1 MAAELVT
8 RYFHSDITEALR
20 LDNSFMQYAKND
32 DAFVNNNS
40 VELPH
45 AGTDPDIAIDRSSFP
60 GTISQRTDAAT
71 QYVLEE
77 LSTDPTHLQFSE
89 ELIVNYAKRQSITTQ
104 HSETIKDTKGD
115 RCAYGWA
122 LGVVAAT
129 GKHRLTTGT
138 ATRASDARGS
148 TVTTAKV
155 LVKAD
160 ILAVKLLMD
169 KDNVPQENRKM
180 LLPSSMMNDILLL
193 DEFTRMDAYGKSN
206 IPDGWVGRIFGFDV
220 MTRTYVTQHATS
232 TYAIKDPAA
241 ATAATDLAGGFIWHP
256 SFVRRANGSI
266 KTFLD
271 IDNPAYYGSIF
282 SAAVRFGALAARN
295 DNVGIYQLIETT

>member
-20 LDNSFMQYAKND
+20 LDNSFIQFAKND

-45 AGTDPDIAIDRSSFP
+45 SGDDPDISIDRSSFP

-71 QYVLEE
+71 NYDLEE
-77 LSTDPTHLQFSE
+77 ISTDPTHLQFSE
-89 ELIVNYAKRQSITTQ
+89 ALIVNYNKRQSITSQ
-104 HSETIKDTKGD
+104 HSNVIKDTKGD

-122 LGVVAAT
+122 ADVVSTT

-148 TVTTAKV
+148 TVTTVKV

-160 ILAVKLLMD
+160 ILAAKLILD
-169 KDNVPQENRKM
+169 KDLIPAENRKM
-180 LLPSSMMNDILLL
+180 LLPPSMMNDILLL

-206 IPDGWVGRIFGFDV
+206 IPDGFVGRIFGFDV
-220 MTRTYVTQHATS
+220 MIRGFVTQHATS
-232 TYAIKDPAA
+232 SYAIKDPAA
-241 ATAATDLAGGFIWHP
+241 ATAVTDLAGAILWHP

-266 KTFLD
+266 KTFLN
-271 IDNPAYYGSIF
+271 IDDPAYYGSIF
-282 SAAVRFGALAARN
+282 SAAVRFGALIARN
-295 DNVGIYQLIETT
+295 DNKGIVQIIETT

>member
-20 LDNSFMQYAKND
+20 LDNSFMQFAKND

-45 AGTDPDIAIDRSSFP
+45 AGTDPAIVIDRSSFP

-71 QYVLEE
+71 QYILEE

-89 ELIVNYAKRQSITTQ
+89 ELIVNYAKRQSITNQ
-104 HSETIKDTKGD
+104 HSEVLIDTKGD
-115 RCAYGWA
+115 RCAYNWA
-122 LGVVAAT
+122 LGVVSAT
-129 GKHRLTTGT
+129 KYVLTTGT
-138 ATRASDARGS
+138 ATRASDAPGS
-148 TVTTAKV
+148 TATVKELIDADV
-155 LVKAD
+155 LA
-160 ILAVKLLMD
+160 LKLLMD
-169 KDNVPQENRKM
+169 KDNIPSEGRKL
-180 LLPSSMMNDILLL
+180 LLPPGMTNDLLKE
-193 DEFTRMDAYGKSN
+193 DKFTRMDAYGMSN
-206 IPDGWVGRIFGFDV
+206 IPTGWIGRIYGFDV
-220 MTRTYVTQHATS
+220 MMRTRVTAHTTS
-232 TYAIKDPAA
+232 TLAIKDPAA
-241 ATAATDLAGGFIWHP
+241 ATAASDQAGAIAWHP

-282 SAAVRFGALAARN
+282 SAAVRFGGLAARN
-295 DNVGIYQLIETT
+295 DGKGVYQIIEGV